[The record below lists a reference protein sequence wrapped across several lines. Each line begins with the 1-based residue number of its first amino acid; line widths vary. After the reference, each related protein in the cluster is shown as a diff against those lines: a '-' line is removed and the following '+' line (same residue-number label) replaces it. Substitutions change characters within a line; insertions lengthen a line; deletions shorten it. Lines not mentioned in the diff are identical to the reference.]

1 MRVMNPNNEAISSLR
16 LEMIKAFKYAH
27 SMLHMLC
34 EHDKYATS
42 QEEFEYLY
50 ELASMKKDMI
60 ASLGDMSYKDIND
73 INKHKKDIELTI
85 VSIKRLISFHVL
97 FKLVITIA
105 FIDMN
110 FDILERVVQLDDILD
125 VFEPEIDE
133 IANQLNILSALDAED
148 VNSDNGQFTLQP
160 SLATLSKIL
169 FKDTESQDM
178 EPVGEEN
185 MELTS
190 REELIKMICWMHD
203 VDRAES
209 SSQECDKW
217 HIIYNP
223 KECNFTLYIYS
234 RNHSYDLKRDYTNVW
249 STVNY
254 TVHLIRY
261 PYK

>member
-1 MRVMNPNNEAISSLR
+1 MRVMNPNDEAISSLR
-16 LEMIKAFKYAH
+16 SEMIKAFEYAH

-42 QEEFEYLY
+42 QEEFAYLY

-60 ASLGDMSYKDIND
+60 ASLDDMSYKDMN
-73 INKHKKDIELTI
+73 NHKKDIELTI

-97 FKLVITIA
+97 FKLVRTIA

-110 FDILERVVQLDDILD
+110 FDILERIAQPDDILD
-125 VFEPEIDE
+125 DFESEIDE

-178 EPVGEEN
+178 EPVGKN
-185 MELTS
+185 LL
-190 REELIKMICWMHD
+190 R
-203 VDRAES
+203 
-209 SSQECDKW
+209 
-217 HIIYNP
+217 
-223 KECNFTLYIYS
+223 
-234 RNHSYDLKRDYTNVW
+234 
-249 STVNY
+249 
-254 TVHLIRY
+254 
-261 PYK
+261 

>member
-1 MRVMNPNNEAISSLR
+1 MNSNDEAISSLR
-16 LEMIKAFKYAH
+16 SEMIKAFEYAH

-34 EHDKYATS
+34 EHDKYAIS

-60 ASLGDMSYKDIND
+60 ASLDNMSYKDMN
-73 INKHKKDIELTI
+73 NHKKDIELTI
-85 VSIKRLISFHVL
+85 VSIKWLISFHVL
-97 FKLVITIA
+97 SKLVRTIA

-110 FDILERVVQLDDILD
+110 FDLLERIAQPDGILD
-125 VFEPEIDE
+125 AEIDE

-169 FKDTESQDM
+169 FKDTDSQDI

-185 MELTS
+185 VELTS

-203 VDRAES
+203 VDRSES
-209 SSQECDKW
+209 SSQKCDRW
-217 HIIYNP
+217 HVIYDP

-234 RNHSYDLKRDYTNVW
+234 RNHSYDLKRDYTDVR

-254 TVHLIRY
+254 TAHLIRR
-261 PYK
+261 PYE

>member
-1 MRVMNPNNEAISSLR
+1 MRVMNPNNEDISSLR

-60 ASLGDMSYKDIND
+60 ANLDDMSYED
-73 INKHKKDIELTI
+73 INKRKKDIELTI

-110 FDILERVVQLDDILD
+110 FDILERVVQPDNVLD

-169 FKDTESQDM
+169 FKDTDSQDI

-185 MELTS
+185 VELTS

-203 VDRAES
+203 IDRAES
-209 SSQECDKW
+209 SSQKCDKW
-217 HIIYNP
+217 HIIYDP

-234 RNHSYDLKRDYTNVW
+234 RNHSYDLKRDYTDVR

-254 TVHLIRY
+254 TAHLIRR
-261 PYK
+261 PYE

>member
-16 LEMIKAFKYAH
+16 SETIKAFKYAH

-60 ASLGDMSYKDIND
+60 ANLDDMSYED
-73 INKHKKDIELTI
+73 INKRKKDIELTI

-110 FDILERVVQLDDILD
+110 FDILERVVQPDNVLD

-169 FKDTESQDM
+169 FKDTDSQDI

-185 MELTS
+185 VELTS

-209 SSQECDKW
+209 SSQKCDRW
-217 HIIYNP
+217 RVIYDP

-234 RNHSYDLKRDYTNVW
+234 RNHSYDLKRDYTDVR

-254 TVHLIRY
+254 TAHLIRR
-261 PYK
+261 PYE

>member
-1 MRVMNPNNEAISSLR
+1 MNPNNEDISSLR

-60 ASLGDMSYKDIND
+60 ANLDDMSYED
-73 INKHKKDIELTI
+73 INKRKKDIELTI

-110 FDILERVVQLDDILD
+110 FDILERVVQPDNVLD

-169 FKDTESQDM
+169 FKDTDSQDI

-185 MELTS
+185 VELTS

-203 VDRAES
+203 VDRSES
-209 SSQECDKW
+209 SSQKCDRW
-217 HIIYNP
+217 HVIYDP

-234 RNHSYDLKRDYTNVW
+234 RNHSYDLNRDYTDVR

-254 TVHLIRY
+254 TAHLIRR
-261 PYK
+261 PYE

>member
-1 MRVMNPNNEAISSLR
+1 MRVMNPNNEDISSLR

-60 ASLGDMSYKDIND
+60 ANLDDMSYED
-73 INKHKKDIELTI
+73 INKRKKDIELTI

-110 FDILERVVQLDDILD
+110 FDILERVVQPDNVLD

-169 FKDTESQDM
+169 FKDTDSQDI

-185 MELTS
+185 VELTS

-203 VDRAES
+203 VDRSES
-209 SSQECDKW
+209 SSQKCDRW
-217 HIIYNP
+217 HVIYDP

-234 RNHSYDLKRDYTNVW
+234 RNHSHDLKRDYTDVR

-254 TVHLIRY
+254 TAHLIRR
-261 PYK
+261 PYE

>member
-1 MRVMNPNNEAISSLR
+1 MRVMNPNNEDISSLR

-60 ASLGDMSYKDIND
+60 ANLDDMSYED
-73 INKHKKDIELTI
+73 INKRKKDIELTI

-110 FDILERVVQLDDILD
+110 FDILERVVQPDNVLD

-148 VNSDNGQFTLQP
+148 VNSDNGQLKY
-160 SLATLSKIL
+160 SLKIL
-169 FKDTESQDM
+169 TRK
-178 EPVGEEN
+178 
-185 MELTS
+185 
-190 REELIKMICWMHD
+190 I
-203 VDRAES
+203 
-209 SSQECDKW
+209 
-217 HIIYNP
+217 
-223 KECNFTLYIYS
+223 
-234 RNHSYDLKRDYTNVW
+234 
-249 STVNY
+249 
-254 TVHLIRY
+254 
-261 PYK
+261 